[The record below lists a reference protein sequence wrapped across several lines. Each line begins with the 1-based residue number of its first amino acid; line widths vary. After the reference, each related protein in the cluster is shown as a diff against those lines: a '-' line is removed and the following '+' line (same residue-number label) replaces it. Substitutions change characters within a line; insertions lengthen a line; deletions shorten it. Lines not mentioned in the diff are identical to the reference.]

1 VTGEPAIVYSK
12 GMGGPPVIYIAE
24 RSGGTW
30 TRSTVPQIHNF
41 QSFDFAPDG
50 TPVIIAGTSGS
61 NLVRSRRQSGVW
73 SSDEIIG
80 TDDNFAYSVLDHQ
93 PATGLARLLS
103 GLGTRAIINTLGSQR
118 RQPWVVLQFRAL
130 FRQGNRPWLR
140 THRWSD
146 GLSRVVFNFRYTD
159 ELVKPFVA
167 LHGIAI
173 RLLLL

>member
-1 VTGEPAIVYSK
+1 MSTTLLRLALTLFALLSPTPLFAHHFHSTLVDYDVPLGSSLIAVNPVTGEPAIVYSK

-80 TDDNFAYSVLDHQ
+80 TDDNFA
-93 PATGLARLLS
+93 
-103 GLGTRAIINTLGSQR
+103 
-118 RQPWVVLQFRAL
+118 
-130 FRQGNRPWLR
+130 
-140 THRWSD
+140 
-146 GLSRVVFNFRYTD
+146 
-159 ELVKPFVA
+159 
-167 LHGIAI
+167 
-173 RLLLL
+173 